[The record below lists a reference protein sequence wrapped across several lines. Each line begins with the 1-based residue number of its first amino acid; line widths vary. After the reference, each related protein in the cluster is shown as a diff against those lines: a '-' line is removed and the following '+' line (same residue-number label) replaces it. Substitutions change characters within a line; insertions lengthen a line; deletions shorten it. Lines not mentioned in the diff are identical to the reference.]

1 MKLFKTI
8 SLVDRLKASPY
19 NEASSKAYDS
29 GPGGAD
35 VPNPPVIKQSPDL
48 KLTVP
53 SQKSSAI
60 NLKKL
65 PDFRKKNEE
74 LIKLIRA
81 TRPKQVTPQ
90 PNLFTTKPLVSF
102 LLPIA
107 NRNFS
112 QTMKLEDR
120 LAQPSVVNT
129 TRHLPHFFLSDFYT
143 DYITI
148 TKLGVFNHISNTLVT
163 VFNFIPNRVGVEAFP
178 TTFDPLGLQGTR
190 SSNGQV
196 LSVVIPNQPVQNIL
210 LRQGTIFTN
219 GSYISQPT
227 ILFPRS
233 EDANLVN
240 QGTFFTNGQY
250 ISRANIETPPTEF
263 NQGVSVSPLAK
274 SPLLIRLL
282 QGLKIDNAG
291 NLKSVINVTNSV
303 EIKQESIVLQ
313 PYDNQPK
320 PKETQEPKTSQYQG
334 DRALSILLP
343 RIKHGSADLA
353 NTDFG
358 TRVVFQGL
366 SEDGT
371 QSSQIIPVKDFQ
383 NQNFDGDTL
392 LNAQGEDFF
401 ATNRP
406 PVGDFPDLGELTKT
420 IKGFNYNKVGTVQG
434 KPAGQNEEVSPRTGA
449 VRRTGKFKE
458 TGTQRSPN
466 YTSAGFIALKI
477 GPVSFPAL
485 LTALSDS
492 WSPSYNDQNFVGRQD
507 TFKNFKGVTRNVSLG
522 FKVVAWS
529 DGSAAG
535 MWAKLNELIKAT
547 AVGVPSGPYT
557 KGPVV
562 KLTVGGLFKNVS
574 CVCTSLK
581 IDTNPAEY
589 TWDIGTG
596 HPMIA
601 DISMD
606 FAMLVSNNGQLFN
619 AATNNYYG

>member
-19 NEASSKAYDS
+19 NEASSKAYDP

-35 VPNPPVIKQSPDL
+35 APNPPVIKQSPDL

-65 PDFRKKNEE
+65 PDFRKKNDE

-90 PNLFTTKPLVSF
+90 PNLFTSKPLVSF

-120 LAQPSVVNT
+120 LAQPSVANS

-148 TKLGVFNHISNTLVT
+148 TKLGVFNHISNTPVT
-163 VFNFIPNRVGVEAFP
+163 MFNFIPNRVGVDVLPSTFEA
-178 TTFDPLGLQGTR
+178 LVLQGTR

-196 LSVVIPNQPVQNIL
+196 LSIVVPNQPVQNIL

-227 ILFPRS
+227 IQFPGS
-233 EDANLVN
+233 EDANLVS
-240 QGTFFTNGQY
+240 QGTFFSNGQF
-250 ISRANIETPPTEF
+250 ISRVNLETPPTEF
-263 NQGVSVSPLAK
+263 NQGVSVSPLAT

-291 NLKSVINVTNSV
+291 NLKSIISVTKSV
-303 EIKQESIVLQ
+303 EITQESIVLQ

-320 PKETQEPKTSQYQG
+320 PKETQEPNKSKYQG

-343 RIKHGSADLA
+343 RIKHGSAFLA

-358 TRVVFQGL
+358 TQIVFQGL

-383 NQNFDGDTL
+383 NKSFGGDTL
-392 LNAQGEDFF
+392 IGAQGEDFF

-406 PVGDFPDLGELTKT
+406 PVEDFPDITQLTKN
-420 IKGFNYNKVGTVQG
+420 IKGFNYNKVGVVQG
-434 KPAGQNEEVSPRTGA
+434 KPAGQNQQVSAKTGV
-449 VRRTGKFKE
+449 VRRTGKFKDA
-458 TGTQRSPN
+458 GSQISPN
-466 YTSAGFIALKI
+466 YTEAGFITLKI
-477 GPVSFPAL
+477 GPVTFPAL

-492 WSPSYNDQNFVGRQD
+492 WSPSWNDQNFVGRQD
-507 TFKNFKGVTRNVSLG
+507 TFKNFKGVTRSVSLG

-529 DGSAAG
+529 GNSASG
-535 MWAKLNELIKAT
+535 MWSKLNDLIKAT
-547 AVGVPSGPYT
+547 SVGTPSGNYT

-562 KLTVGGLFKNVS
+562 KITVGGLFKNVT

-589 TWDIGTG
+589 TWDVDTG

-606 FAMLVSNNGQLFN
+606 FAMLVSNNGELFN
-619 AATNNYYG
+619 AETNTYYG